1 MWKPDAS
8 APLWHLSKDENHTSF
23 FDDLQLKHLRQIGP
37 SCVAT
42 TLCMVAKATGADVT
56 PEYFK
61 ARTNSQSP
69 YSWSE
74 ALKPFGMQ
82 LAYCNHD
89 QRRIEYIIDELK
101 QLNDLFFVSF
111 YSVDPPS
118 DPDENGKLCTA
129 HIITMHGSTFYDT
142 AKSSDNGGVCD
153 AVIIRDLKDKQRES
167 SELFRSAIRGVCDAM
182 EKQSILHGYSL
193 SKGEG

>member
-1 MWKPDAS
+1 MMWKPDAN
-8 APLWHLSKDENHTSF
+8 APLWHLPKGENHASY
-23 FDDLQLKHLRQIGP
+23 FDDLKLEHLRQIGP

-42 TLCMVAKATGADVT
+42 TLCMVARATGADVT

-101 QLNDLFFVSF
+101 QLLS
-111 YSVDPPS
+111 
-118 DPDENGKLCTA
+118 LI
-129 HIITMHGSTFYDT
+129 HI
-142 AKSSDNGGVCD
+142 
-153 AVIIRDLKDKQRES
+153 
-167 SELFRSAIRGVCDAM
+167 
-182 EKQSILHGYSL
+182 
-193 SKGEG
+193 